1 MTHATGVLVRIASKV
16 RGGSLLILLL
26 AGCCFSQTITV
37 SPKNG
42 PPTSHLTVG
51 GSGFPTNS
59 VLDVYFD
66 LTDLAL
72 AVTDSTGAFSKVSIQ
87 APSSA
92 LPGIHYITAVARAN
106 QAAAQTSF
114 NVRTDWPQ
122 FGFAS
127 NNQRQNPYENVLN
140 ANNVSGLD
148 LSWTFV
154 NGISILS
161 SPAIS
166 GGSIYFGSE
175 DGNLYALNATT
186 GKKIWSYTT
195 SSLVLSSPAVSQGN
209 VYFGSYDG
217 NVYALNSKTGVLLW
231 SYSTGTPVQ
240 SSPTVS
246 NGTVYIV
253 TGVDTL
259 TALNASTG
267 ALVWSYGVSGIA
279 QAAPSVA
286 NGAVYVTGQNGF
298 YSINATTGALI
309 WNEPLV
315 GMSSATAVA
324 QGVVYANWADDF
336 ATEAVS
342 TVTGN
347 ARWSGNF
354 TTNSFALGGGML
366 FGGFNNGIYGTS
378 ASTGLGGWSFPTSQ
392 PVVAS
397 PAVANG
403 VVYATGYDGVVY
415 AINAS
420 YGYEL
425 WSFQTGNLIYASPV
439 VANGMLY
446 VTSADGNLYAFAL
459 PNGPAVKV
467 ERPNPAALSP
477 NMSLKVSQPAL

>member
-1 MTHATGVLVRIASKV
+1 MTHATGVLVRIADRV

-195 SSLVLSSPAVSQGN
+195 IEP
-209 VYFGSYDG
+209 
-217 NVYALNSKTGVLLW
+217 
-231 SYSTGTPVQ
+231 
-240 SSPTVS
+240 
-246 NGTVYIV
+246 
-253 TGVDTL
+253 
-259 TALNASTG
+259 G
-267 ALVWSYGVSGIA
+267 ALVSGRFSRECLFRLLRR
-279 QAAPSVA
+279 QCLCPEL
-286 NGAVYVTGQNGF
+286 QDR
-298 YSINATTGALI
+298 
-309 WNEPLV
+309 
-315 GMSSATAVA
+315 SSTLELLD
-324 QGVVYANWADDF
+324 GY
-336 ATEAVS
+336 
-342 TVTGN
+342 
-347 ARWSGNF
+347 
-354 TTNSFALGGGML
+354 
-366 FGGFNNGIYGTS
+366 TS
-378 ASTGLGGWSFPTSQ
+378 AVFTDRQ
-392 PVVAS
+392 
-397 PAVANG
+397 
-403 VVYATGYDGVVY
+403 
-415 AINAS
+415 
-420 YGYEL
+420 
-425 WSFQTGNLIYASPV
+425 
-439 VANGMLY
+439 
-446 VTSADGNLYAFAL
+446 
-459 PNGPAVKV
+459 
-467 ERPNPAALSP
+467 
-477 NMSLKVSQPAL
+477 